1 MAINFN
7 KVSIRFK
14 ASSLIVFLV
23 LIFCSCRQSEN
34 KDVLR
39 LVAQPLNVSQYIDTA
54 SMLYTVLEY
63 TPDCII
69 GRLQQLLV
77 NDDYIFVVNYRPNV
91 VYMFDRSGKFIRQIG
106 KLGRGPQEYLSIQ
119 NIDVNQEQQE
129 IMVYDSKLGK
139 VMIYDYA
146 GKLLRTFRNDAS
158 GDIVQL
164 SPSLYAI
171 QNFFDNAKI
180 PQNPKVV
187 VMDSSGKIIKTFIHK
202 PDDIN
207 KDSGGV
213 PVSDGFFS
221 KNKSGVYYIPYGE
234 DKIYRLSLE
243 GFTNEEIL
251 SLGIQAYMMPMHV
264 TSEEYF
270 KLQGQKL
277 GPLGELCVTDEG
289 VFTATL
295 NFDNLGVLFIG
306 SLESSEKVMG
316 IAMESPDL
324 PGTPVNT
331 YHDYFIGLISAAD
344 AFQFKD
350 KFPNIEEDANPVVV
364 FFKYKLP

>member
-1 MAINFN
+1 MLL
-7 KVSIRFK
+7 KVL
-14 ASSLIVFLV
+14 SLIICSV
-23 LIFCSCRQSEN
+23 LIFSSCRRAEK
-34 KDVLR
+34 KDVMK
-39 LVAQPLNVSQYIDTA
+39 LVAQPLDVSRYIDTA
-54 SMLYTVLEY
+54 SMQYTVLEY

-91 VYMFDRSGKFIRQIG
+91 VYMFARSGKFIRQIG

-119 NIDVNQEQQE
+119 NIDVNQDQQE
-129 IMVYDSKLGK
+129 ITVYDAKLGRA
-139 VMIYDYA
+139 MTYNYA
-146 GKLLRTFRNDAS
+146 GKLLRAFKNDAS

-164 SPSLYAI
+164 SPALYGM
-171 QNFFDNAKI
+171 QHFFDNEKI
-180 PQNPKVV
+180 PQNPKIIVV
-187 VMDSSGKIIKTFIHK
+187 DSTGKVVETFIHK

-221 KNKSGVYYIPYGE
+221 KNKTGVYYIPYGE
-234 DKIYRLSLE
+234 DKLYRLSYS
-243 GFTNEEIL
+243 GVKNEEIL
-251 SLGIQAYMMPMHV
+251 SLGIQAYMMPIHIS
-264 TSEEYF
+264 SEEYF

-277 GPLGELCVTDEG
+277 GPLGGLCVTDEG

-306 SLESSEKVMG
+306 TLEESVKVMG

-324 PGTPVNT
+324 PGTPVTT
-331 YHDYFIGLISAAD
+331 YRDYFVGLISAAD
-344 AFQFKD
+344 ASQFKN
-350 KFPNIEEDANPVVV
+350 KFPNIEEDANPLVV